1 MEVKLTTKGQ
11 LVIPK
16 RVRQALGL
24 SDGDRLEVQVVGDKI
39 VLQPLSSKK
48 ILAELYGKYA
58 GLDLLAALEDEHLRE
73 LKNE

>member
-24 SDGDRLEVQVVGDKI
+24 SEGDRLEVQVVGDKI
-39 VLQPLSSKK
+39 VLQPLGGKK

-58 GLDLLAALEDEHLRE
+58 GLDLLAGLEEEHLNE